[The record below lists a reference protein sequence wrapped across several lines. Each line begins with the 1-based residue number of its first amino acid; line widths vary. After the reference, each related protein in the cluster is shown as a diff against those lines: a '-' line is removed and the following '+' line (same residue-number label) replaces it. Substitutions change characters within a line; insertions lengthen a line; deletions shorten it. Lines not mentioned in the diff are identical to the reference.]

1 MSRTLARAAAVA
13 DRRVTGLSREV
24 LAELVAE
31 LGPRWQARQ
40 EARLVDR
47 PRRRAVGAGARHRLV
62 FVDRLLATL
71 VHLRHGVTH
80 DVLACWFGVSRSTIT
95 RAVGEVRPLLAERGC
110 TVGGGI
116 RLRTL
121 ADVVAHLGASG
132 QLGLLDA
139 TEVRVRRPA
148 AYRPGRHR
156 FLSGKARANTV
167 KALVI
172 TDANGRLLF
181 CGQTRPGSIHDL
193 TQVRQAGLVELLA
206 LVPGVTLLADAW
218 YQGLSAQTAGA
229 VITPRP
235 ARRKNQVP
243 VFPAVAGAHE
253 AERRAHSAKR
263 IRVEHGISHLK
274 NWRARS
280 RHLGRR
286 EDLDTMLRAVAGL
299 VSSQERAP
307 RPDRFHRQLQAL
319 PAGTA
324 G

>member
-1 MSRTLARAAAVA
+1 MSRTLARAAAGA
-13 DRRVTGLSREV
+13 DRHVTGLSRGV

-40 EARLVDR
+40 DARLADR
-47 PRRRAVGAGARHRLV
+47 PRQRAVGAGAKHRLV
-62 FVDRLLATL
+62 IVDRLLATL

-110 TVGGGI
+110 TVEGGI

-148 AYRPGRHR
+148 AHKAGRQR
-156 FLSGKARANTV
+156 FVSGKARANTV

-172 TDANGRLLF
+172 TDAEGRLLF

-206 LVPGVTLLADAW
+206 LIPGVTLLADAG
-218 YQGLSAQTAGA
+218 YQGLSTQTAGA
-229 VITPRP
+229 VLTPRP
-235 ARRKNQVP
+235 VRRKNQIP
-243 VFPAVAGAHE
+243 VFPAVAAAHE
-253 AERRAHSAKR
+253 AERRAHASQR
-263 IRVEHGISHLK
+263 IHVEHGISHLK
-274 NWRARS
+274 NW
-280 RHLGRR
+280 
-286 EDLDTMLRAVAGL
+286 
-299 VSSQERAP
+299 
-307 RPDRFHRQLQAL
+307 
-319 PAGTA
+319 
-324 G
+324 

>member
-1 MSRTLARAAAVA
+1 
-13 DRRVTGLSREV
+13 
-24 LAELVAE
+24 
-31 LGPRWQARQ
+31 
-40 EARLVDR
+40 
-47 PRRRAVGAGARHRLV
+47 V
-62 FVDRLLATL
+62 FIDRLLATL

-80 DVLACWFGVSRSTIT
+80 DVLACWLGVSRSTIT

-110 TVGGGI
+110 TVEGGV
-116 RLRTL
+116 RLHTL

-148 AYRPGRHR
+148 AGRAGRQR
-156 FLSGKARANTV
+156 FVSGKARANTV

-172 TDANGRLLF
+172 TDADGRLLF

-206 LVPGVTLLADAW
+206 LTAGVTLLADAG

-229 VITPRP
+229 VVTPRP
-235 ARRKNQVP
+235 ARRKNQLP
-243 VFPAVAGAHE
+243 VLPAVAAAHE
-253 AERRAHSAKR
+253 AERRAHAAQR

-274 NWRARS
+274 NWRALS

-286 EDLDTMLRAVAGL
+286 DHLDAMLRAVAGL
-299 VSSQERAP
+299 VSSQERASQ
-307 RPDRFHRQLQAL
+307 PDQLHRQPKAL
-319 PAGTA
+319 TA
-324 G
+324 ATAR

>member
-1 MSRTLARAAAVA
+1 M
-13 DRRVTGLSREV
+13 
-24 LAELVAE
+24 
-31 LGPRWQARQ
+31 
-40 EARLVDR
+40 
-47 PRRRAVGAGARHRLV
+47 
-62 FVDRLLATL
+62 
-71 VHLRHGVTH
+71 
-80 DVLACWFGVSRSTIT
+80 SRSTIT
-95 RAVGEVRPLLAERGC
+95 RAVGEVRPLLAERGY
-110 TVGGGI
+110 TVDGGL

-139 TEVRVRRPA
+139 TEVQVRRPVA
-148 AYRPGRHR
+148 HKAGRAR
-156 FLSGKARANTV
+156 VVSGKARTNTV

-172 TDANGRLLF
+172 TDPDGRLLF

-206 LVPGVTLLADAW
+206 LTPGVTLLADAG
-218 YQGLSAQTAGA
+218 YQGLSTQTGGA

-235 ARRKNQVP
+235 ARRRNQLP
-243 VFPAVAGAHE
+243 VFPAVAATHE
-253 AERRAHSAKR
+253 AERRAHASRR

-274 NWRARS
+274 NWRALS

-286 EDLDTMLRAVAGL
+286 EHLETMLPAVAGL

-307 RPDRFHRQLQAL
+307 RPDQLPRPPRAL

-324 G
+324 A